1 VYVAMLQWHSLVMG
15 DGGRCDL
22 LIQGQLRDR
31 IASQKGIYVGR
42 KVVLLLMKPD
52 DEQINVCSSYSGAVT
67 LLLYNIPTDR

>member
-1 VYVAMLQWHSLVMG
+1 MYVAVLQWHSLVRA

-22 LIQGQLRDR
+22 LIHGQLRDR

-52 DEQINVCSSYSGAVT
+52 DEQINVCSSYTGVVT
-67 LLLYNIPTDR
+67 LLLYNTPSDR